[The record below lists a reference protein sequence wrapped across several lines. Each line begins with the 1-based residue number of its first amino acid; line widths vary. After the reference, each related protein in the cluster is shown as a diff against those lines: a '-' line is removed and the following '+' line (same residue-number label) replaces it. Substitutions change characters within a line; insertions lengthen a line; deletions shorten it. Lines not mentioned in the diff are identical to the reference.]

1 MNAMLI
7 ANEDILGFA
16 MGPLVIAPLSEMYGR
31 VPIYN
36 ACNIAFVAFTVA
48 CALATDM
55 NSLIAFRFLAG
66 CFGIAPITNGGGTIA
81 DMMPPEK
88 RGAAMSIWAIGRKFD
103 TNRSTNPLIG

>member
-1 MNAMLI
+1 MLTI
-7 ANEDILGFA
+7 SPDILGFA

-36 ACNIAFVAFTVA
+36 VCNVAFVAFTIA

-55 NSLIAFRFLAG
+55 NMLIAFRFLAG

-81 DMMPPEK
+81 DMMPAEK

-103 TNRSTNPLIG
+103 NLESTDRLVS